1 MFDDVSEAVAGLVA
15 ALGASVP
22 VFQPITAFDAAVV
35 VEAAEAGLV
44 AIWDDAP
51 AGAAVL
57 LSSLACERLGLELAD
72 PAELEKSCWVR
83 RGRDCP
89 APADNVLDPAEVTGG
104 PVRCPEGG
112 WPDEPIAMM
121 IKAEERAG
129 WARKLGLPA
138 LPILILGSGR
148 AGWAPAIEAPGA
160 ACPICRGRK
169 LSPITAC
176 LACCRS
182 GVDGRLPL
190 IEDHERPK
198 RSASAGG
205 ARKPKRRASAS
216 TTTATTSASAEL
228 AGGRGRATPKKAG

>member
-1 MFDDVSEAVAGLVA
+1 MFDGLSGA
-15 ALGASVP
+15 ATAMLEALGAACP
-22 VFQPITAFDAAVV
+22 VYVAVGTFDAATVN
-35 VEAAEAGLV
+35 EAAEAGLV
-44 AIWDDAP
+44 SLWDDAP
-51 AGAAVL
+51 SGPAIL
-57 LSSLACERLGLELAD
+57 LSSLACEALDLELAD
-72 PAELEKSCWVR
+72 PGAIEASRWVR

-89 APADNVLDPAEVTGG
+89 PPALDAVDPAEVCGG
-104 PVRCPEGG
+104 PVRRPEDG

-121 IKAEERAG
+121 IQAEERAG

-198 RSASAGG
+198 RSATTT
-205 ARKPKRRASAS
+205 ARKRRRASA
-216 TTTATTSASAEL
+216 TTSTSAEL
-228 AGGRGRATPKKAG
+228 AGGTGRATPRPKKAG